1 MIMSTDANSL
11 RLTDVGSFPLK
22 ANLERYLKGAHH
34 LEVNSGEIK
43 TEDAQYFIDNHNE
56 TFIRKARALGP
67 ENAVT
72 SYAQCRGMIAQFLLP
87 EMYHA
92 KGINE
97 QQDET
102 VNTGEMSK
110 DDSQSLAVAIAMG
123 NSPMASEKVTFAE
136 ISALQHGTKQ
146 ICDELGVERLSF
158 KACIT
163 GPLELSLNLQRLA
176 GFPRTYDEKLM
187 EFFTEVVKA
196 YVGGAI
202 TDSKHLTLEI
212 VTLDEPTIGFEGLGD
227 FFTDSASDQNLDHLI
242 SCWNRIYKG
251 IPSSIYRGI
260 HLHRSP
266 FEAMF
271 EADWNL
277 IEAHVGVFV
286 KKHWLESY
294 DKFVRAAVVRTDGP
308 TIGTDA
314 DVKASWQEIFSGNY
328 ESYLQTTT
336 EMEKHL
342 HKTLEL
348 YGAERVPFAG
358 PECGFGT
365 WDWKHGPEMA
375 ITTLEKLKETTRRY
389 NKENRGP

>member
-1 MIMSTDANSL
+1 MSTDANSL

-34 LEVNSGEIK
+34 LEANSGEIK
-43 TEDAQYFIDNHNE
+43 TEDTQYFIDNHNE

-87 EMYHA
+87 EMFHA

-123 NSPMASEKVTFAE
+123 NSPMAREKVTFAE
-136 ISALQHGTKQ
+136 ISALQHGAKQ
-146 ICDELGVERLSF
+146 ICDELDVERLSF

-202 TDSKHLTLEI
+202 IDSTHLTLEI

-251 IPSSIYRGI
+251 IPSSTYKGI